1 MRKPRILLLTYGA
14 LPVPAVK
21 GGAIETLL
29 DSLIEEN
36 ETHQQLELRI
46 VSRADPAISAFN
58 QTHTQTQIIPVDIRE
73 RPVWWFIQKCWN
85 KGQSLLTGK
94 RKNLIPYPE
103 LIRKTQ
109 EYLQEAEVDGV
120 LDLNCPERIPLLR
133 SFYSGKLGTYLHN
146 DYLNPETKDGKEI
159 LQELDGVFSVCD
171 FLNQQAQKIDFP
183 KERSAFYRVNNGIQ
197 LEDFQPVSQA
207 ERQEARAQLRLED
220 SDCVIVFSGRI
231 TETKGVH
238 LLLEALS
245 RLDDILHVKVLV
257 LGGTTY
263 SSTKKD
269 AYFNK
274 VLAQAEKLPIEVR
287 FTGYINKKEIPFYLR
302 AADICAVPS
311 IFHETCCLSAVE
323 AQAMG
328 IPVIATKI
336 GGIPE
341 YISEKGAVLIPYDQ
355 EYVQQFAQGLK
366 QLIKNEALRRQMSEA
381 AISGRERH
389 SQQRF
394 YEEFVSSIRQF
405 IGQNGMKE
413 GEHE

>member
-1 MRKPRILLLTYGA
+1 MT
-14 LPVPAVK
+14 
-21 GGAIETLL
+21 
-29 DSLIEEN
+29 
-36 ETHQQLELRI
+36 
-46 VSRADPAISAFN
+46 
-58 QTHTQTQIIPVDIRE
+58 
-73 RPVWWFIQKCWN
+73 
-85 KGQSLLTGK
+85 
-94 RKNLIPYPE
+94 
-103 LIRKTQ
+103 
-109 EYLQEAEVDGV
+109 
-120 LDLNCPERIPLLR
+120 
-133 SFYSGKLGTYLHN
+133 
-146 DYLNPETKDGKEI
+146 
-159 LQELDGVFSVCD
+159 
-171 FLNQQAQKIDFP
+171 
-183 KERSAFYRVNNGIQ
+183 
-197 LEDFQPVSQA
+197 QA
-207 ERQEARAQLRLED
+207 ERQMARAQLRLED

-245 RLDDILHVKVLV
+245 RLDDISHVKVLV

-341 YISEKGAVLIPYDQ
+341 YISETGALLIPYDQ

-366 QLIKNEALRRQMSEA
+366 QLIQDEALRRQMSKA